1 MIRHHHITCKLCYM
15 QATLSL
21 RWHEPPMKPPG
32 WKAQEN
38 NSLCYHQGK
47 NGLRSR
53 DDDSLVFLPNR
64 IFVSEFHL
72 SAGDSKLLWH
82 CYMSDRNHSCLHAVF
97 SGHPGC
103 WLWLVVPWQGLSGGT
118 TVSGTMIAAHKAG
131 IPVFVTGGIGG
142 VHRGGENSKKIN
154 TFYFSLCH
162 YCFI

>member
-21 RWHEPPMKPPG
+21 RWHELPMKPPG

-82 CYMSDRNHSCLHAVF
+82 CYMSDHNHSCLHAVF
-97 SGHPGC
+97 SRPS
-103 WLWLVVPWQGLSGGT
+103 WVLT
-118 TVSGTMIAAHKAG
+118 
-131 IPVFVTGGIGG
+131 VTGCPLTGLVRWHYG
-142 VHRGGENSKKIN
+142 VWNNDCCTQSRNPCVCDGWHRRRPSGRREQ
-154 TFYFSLCH
+154 
-162 YCFI
+162 